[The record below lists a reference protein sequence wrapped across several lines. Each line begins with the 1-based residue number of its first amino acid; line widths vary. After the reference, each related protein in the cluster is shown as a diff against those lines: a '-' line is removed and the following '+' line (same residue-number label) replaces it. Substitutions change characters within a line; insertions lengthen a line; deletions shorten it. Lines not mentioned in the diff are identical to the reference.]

1 MSSDSPLTLSEVR
14 RLAAISVVALA
25 CVALVGIQQT
35 VAVALERTPGG
46 ITTLITM
53 GIALLGVWAIAVLR
67 EE

>member
-1 MSSDSPLTLSEVR
+1 MH

-35 VAVALERTPGG
+35 VALALQRTTGG
-46 ITTLITM
+46 VTTLITM
-53 GIALLGVWAIAVLR
+53 GAALLGVWAIAVLR